1 MGKCD
6 AVRGGM
12 VESVKEGSIGEEA
25 GIENGDRLISVNG
38 SKITDILDYIYL
50 TNDEYLLVEIEKPS
64 GELWEIEIEKEYDEN
79 LGLVFVSPT
88 IDNILRC
95 HNKCLFCFVD
105 QMPSGMRSSLYVKDD
120 DYRLSA
126 LHGNFAT
133 FTNLGKKDL
142 ERIIRLHISPINVS
156 VHATDPETRIRMM
169 GNKHAGE
176 IMKQIKVLADH
187 HIPINGQIVL
197 CPGLN
202 DGKVLENTLNDLET
216 FFPDLQSLAI
226 VPVGITKFRE
236 GLYELEKVDKIKAR
250 EVISIVEKKRKEF
263 KKLYGKAYVHL
274 SDEFYI
280 VAEMDFPTYDEYD
293 GFLQIEDGV
302 GMVRKF
308 ERQIHDALEKIESVS
323 MEGFKIAMITG
334 ELSYV
339 FIRRIADI
347 LEEKMGG
354 LSIEVAKVENDY
366 FGKSITVSGLVS
378 GMDLTKKLTEI
389 KEEIVLIPGVMIKEG
404 TKLTVDDM
412 DIDEIGKRLMKEI
425 IPVDVDGFMLVDKIV
440 KLKNRS

>member
-1 MGKCD
+1 MGKCNS
-6 AVRGGM
+6 VCGSM
-12 VESVKEGSIGEEA
+12 VENVKEGSIGEEA
-25 GIENGDRLISVNG
+25 GIEKGDRLVSVNG

-50 TNDEYLLVEIEKPS
+50 TNDESLLVEVDKPN
-64 GELWEIEIEKEYDEN
+64 GELWEIEIDKEYDED

-88 IDNILRC
+88 IDNIMCC

-105 QMPSGMRSSLYVKDD
+105 QMPLGMRSSLYVKDD

-133 FTNLGKKDL
+133 FTNLGKKDF

-156 VHATDPETRIRMM
+156 IHATDPETRIRMM

-176 IMKQIKVLADH
+176 IMKQIRVLADQ

-202 DGKVLENTLNDLET
+202 DGKVLENTLKDLET
-216 FFPDLQSLAI
+216 FFPDLQSVAI

-236 GLYELEKVDKIKAR
+236 GLYKLEKVDKSKAR
-250 EVISIVEKKRKEF
+250 EVIALVEKKRKEF
-263 KKLYGKAYVHL
+263 KKNHGKAFVHL

-280 VAEMDFPTYDEYD
+280 TAEMDFPSYDEYE

-308 ERQIHDALEKIESVS
+308 EGQIHDALEKIGSVS
-323 MEGFKIAMITG
+323 IEGLKVAMVTG

-347 LEEKMGG
+347 LEEKMRG
-354 LSIEVAKVENDY
+354 LSIEVVKVENDY
-366 FGKSITVSGLVS
+366 FGKSITVAGLVS
-378 GMDLTKKLTEI
+378 GTDLTKELAEI
-389 KEEIVLIPGVMIKEG
+389 EEKIVLISGAMIKEG

-412 DIDEIGKRLMKEI
+412 DIDEMGKRLKKEI

>member
-1 MGKCD
+1 MEKCD

-50 TNDEYLLVEIEKPS
+50 TNDEYLLVEIEKPN

-280 VAEMDFPTYDEYD
+280 VAEMDFPSYDEYD

-323 MEGFKIAMITG
+323 MEGLKIAMVTG

-412 DIDEIGKRLMKEI
+412 DIDEIGKRFMKEI

>member
-6 AVRGGM
+6 AIRDGM
-12 VESVKEGSIGEEA
+12 VEYVKEGSIGEEA
-25 GIENGDRLISVNG
+25 GIEKGDRLVSVNG

-50 TNDEYLLVEIEKPS
+50 TNDEYLLVEVDKPS
-64 GELWEIEIEKEYDEN
+64 GELWEIEIDKEYDED

-133 FTNLGKKDL
+133 FTNLDKKDID
-142 ERIIRLHISPINVS
+142 RIIKFHISPINVS
-156 VHATDPETRIRMM
+156 VHATDPEARIRMM

-202 DGKVLENTLNDLET
+202 DGKVLENTLNDLEI

-236 GLYELEKVDKIKAR
+236 NLYKLERVDKSKAR
-250 EVISIVEKKRKEF
+250 EVIALVEKKRKEF

-280 VAEMDFPTYDEYD
+280 VAEMDFPSYDEYD

-308 ERQIHDALEKIESVS
+308 ERQIHDALGKIGSVS
-323 MEGFKIAMITG
+323 MEGLKIAMVTG

-347 LEEKMGG
+347 LEVKMGG
-354 LSIEVAKVENDY
+354 LSIEVAKVENDF

-378 GMDLTKKLTEI
+378 GMDLTKKLAEI
-389 KEEIVLIPGVMIKEG
+389 EEKIVLIPGVMIKEG

-412 DIDEIGKRLMKEI
+412 DIDEIGKRFMKEI
-425 IPVDVDGFMLVDKIV
+425 IPVEVDGFMLVDKIV

>member
-6 AVRGGM
+6 SISYGM
-12 VESVKEGSIGEEA
+12 VENVKEGSIGEEA
-25 GIENGDRLISVNG
+25 GIEKGDSLISVNG

-50 TNDEYLLVEIEKPS
+50 TNDEYLLLEVDKPN
-64 GELWEIEIEKEYDEN
+64 GELWEIEIDKDYDDD
-79 LGLVFVSPT
+79 LGLVFLSPT
-88 IDNILRC
+88 IDHIKCC

-105 QMPSGMRSSLYVKDD
+105 QMPLGMRSSLYVKDD

-133 FTNLGKKDL
+133 FTNLGEKDL
-142 ERIIRLHISPINVS
+142 ERIIKFHISPINVS
-156 VHATDPETRIRMM
+156 IHVTDPETRIRMM

-176 IMKQIKVLADH
+176 IMNQIKLLADN
-187 HIPINGQIVL
+187 HISINGQIVL

-202 DGKVLENTLNDLET
+202 DGKVLENTLDDLEI
-216 FFPDLQSLAI
+216 FLPDLQSLAI

-236 GLYELEKVDKIKAR
+236 NLYKLEKVDKIKAR
-250 EVISIVEKKRKEF
+250 EAIAIVEKKRKEF
-263 KKLYGKAYVHL
+263 KNRHGKAFVHL

-280 VAEMDFPTYDEYD
+280 LAEMDFPSYDEYE
-293 GFLQIEDGV
+293 GFLQIENGV

-308 ERQIHDALEKIESVS
+308 ESQINEALEKIDEVSIESL
-323 MEGFKIAMITG
+323 KIAIVTG

-339 FIRRIADI
+339 FIKRIADI
-347 LEEKMGG
+347 LEKKIEG
-354 LSIEVAKVENDY
+354 LSIEVVMVENDY
-366 FGKSITVSGLVS
+366 FGKSITVSGLVC
-378 GMDLTKKLTEI
+378 GIDLTKKLAEI
-389 KEEIVLIPGVMIKEG
+389 EEKTVLIPGVMIKEG
-404 TKLTVDDM
+404 TRLTVDDM
-412 DIDEIGKRLMKEI
+412 DIDEIGKRLKKKI